1 MNEISGDV
9 FNRHDKTSKPHFA
22 NETVPVMCDNAAL
35 PCVKKLAACLT
46 YESCSHRVLYGHQ
59 NDLHRKA
66 GRRGLGF
73 STSDTYDVTKH
84 YAAVNGIDAL
94 SLTGSEYGK
103 WYWPQKK
110 RIHAAVKLAL
120 RTVRNGSIIS
130 LSAHMPNFELI
141 HQFVTNT
148 VPEGMMPHVKKGN
161 GCISESRPAFLADG
175 SVNYSG
181 YTPNDLRGNVVQA
194 VLEGGALNSVYTGY
208 LDMVYDFCLAL
219 QKKKVA
225 LIWRPFHENTGGW
238 FWWGCNSCT
247 PAQFKQLWQYT
258 WQYFVN
264 KRGVHNLIWAYSP
277 GSEPKTMEQEADE
290 SQISL
295 AERYP
300 GDAYVDLVGFDMY
313 QQYPLQ
319 KDSFFTE
326 YEKQMKL
333 VAEFAIAHKKL
344 WANTETGI
352 AHPDNKAL
360 LATGNEDFDWY
371 TKVLDV
377 NARYGSCYFLLWAN
391 FSARGAFYAPYV
403 TAKHGF
409 GRKQKL
415 EGHELL
421 DSFLRMYIDERSVFS
436 KEDGL
441 DSLRKKR

>member
-1 MNEISGDV
+1 MVRATIVPTIKKDKFNSALIDDV
-9 FNRHDKTSKPHFA
+9 DVSKKCTLCDKNAIPAVQGVA
-22 NETVPVMCDNAAL
+22 NYLKAASEHH
-35 PCVKKLAACLT
+35 V
-46 YESCSHRVLYGHQ
+46 VLYGHQ

-66 GRRGLGF
+66 GKRGLGF
-73 STSDTYDVTKH
+73 SRSDTFDVTGH

-94 SLTGSEYGK
+94 SIVGTEYGK
-103 WYWPQKK
+103 WYWSLDD
-110 RIHAAVKLAL
+110 RIKGAVSLADK
-120 RTVRNGSIIS
+120 TVRNGSIIS
-130 LSAHMPNFELI
+130 LSAHMPNF
-141 HQFVTNT
+141 QFIK
-148 VPEGMMPHVKKGN
+148 ERG
-161 GCISESRPAFLADG
+161 EFLKDG
-175 SVNYSG
+175 SINFSG
-181 YTPNDLRGNVVQA
+181 YSPNDLRGTVVA
-194 VLEGGALNSVYTGY
+194 DIVLGIGAKSAAHSPAELSVHELYNAY
-208 LDMVYDFCLAL
+208 LDMICDFCHAL
-219 QKKKVA
+219 QKKDVG

-238 FWWGCNSCT
+238 FWWGCNTCT

-319 KDSFFTE
+319 KDSFFAE

-333 VAEFAIAHKKL
+333 VADFAIAHKKL

-352 AHPDNKAL
+352 AHPGNKAL
-360 LATGNEDFDWY
+360 LVTGNEDFDWY
-371 TKVLDV
+371 VKVLDV